1 MPRLEVITRIAA
13 PVERCFWLA
22 LSVEAHVS
30 STAQTQEQVVGG
42 VRPGLLQFGDSVSFR
57 ARHFGVWQTLTSKIT
72 AYQAPAY
79 FCDEMQRGAFKR
91 MRHEHYF
98 EPTSA
103 GTLMRD
109 VFDYTALLGWLGR
122 VADKLVLENY
132 LRRFLTLR
140 GEALQQL
147 AETEAWREFV
157 PRE

>member
-1 MPRLEVITRIAA
+1 M
-13 PVERCFWLA
+13 
-22 LSVEAHVS
+22 
-30 STAQTQEQVVGG
+30 
-42 VRPGLLQFGDSVSFR
+42 RPGLLQFGDSVSFR